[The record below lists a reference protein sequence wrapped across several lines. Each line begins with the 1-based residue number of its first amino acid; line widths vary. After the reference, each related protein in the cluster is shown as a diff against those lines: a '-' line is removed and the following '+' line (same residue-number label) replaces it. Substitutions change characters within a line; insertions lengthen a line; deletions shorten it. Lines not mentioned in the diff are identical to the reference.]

1 MKGTFLRSLLWLAIG
16 GWIGAWAFFA
26 FVVSRIAFQVL
37 PGDIA
42 GDLAGDLLSVLHV
55 GGAVAAVVIAGA
67 NRALGRRGWVVLFP
81 LILGVACAA
90 SEIFLSPAV
99 AAVRPST
106 LGVESTMEAQQRFRL
121 LHGASLGLFMTIH
134 AASIAL
140 LVLISRQDALEAP
153 STGGSRP

>member
-1 MKGTFLRSLLWLAIG
+1 MKETLLRSLLWLALG
-16 GWIGAWAFFA
+16 GWVGAWAFFA

-42 GDLAGDLLSVLHV
+42 GDLAGELLAVLHV
-55 GGAVAAVVIAGA
+55 GGAVAAFVIAGA
-67 NRALGRRGWVVLFP
+67 NRALGRPGWMILFP
-81 LILGVACAA
+81 LVLGAACIA

-106 LGVESTMEAQQRFRL
+106 LGAESTMEAQQRFRL
-121 LHGASLGLFMTIH
+121 LHGASLGLFMAIH

-140 LVLISRQDALEAP
+140 LVLQSRQDAREASP
-153 STGGSRP
+153 VGRSRP